1 MKRLV
6 LRNFDDLLT
15 VFPNMTL
22 HQIIC
27 VYSDANKAIKN
38 VSELMK
44 ANSPKYSQEELSER
58 LEDAL
63 KIDAFLGT
71 YLARVCCQQNGYV
84 WR

>member
-6 LRNFDDLLT
+6 LRNFDDLVA

-27 VYSDANKAIKN
+27 VYTEANRVIKKVN
-38 VSELMK
+38 RLIDK
-44 ANSPKYSQEELSER
+44 NCPKYSHEELLER
-58 LEDAL
+58 LTDAL

-71 YLARVCCQQNGYV
+71 YLARVCCQQNGYM